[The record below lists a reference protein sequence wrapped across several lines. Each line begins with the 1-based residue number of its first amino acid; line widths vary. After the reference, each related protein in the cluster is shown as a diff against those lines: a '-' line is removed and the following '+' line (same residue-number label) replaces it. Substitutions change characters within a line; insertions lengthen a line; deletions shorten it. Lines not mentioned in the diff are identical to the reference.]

1 MVLAGPT
8 ATGKS
13 EVAIRLAEALA
24 TEGIPAEV
32 ISADSRQVY
41 RGLDIGTAKVSV
53 TDRARVPH
61 HGLDLVE
68 PDVPF
73 SMADFTAHARDA
85 LRGIGER
92 GGLAILVGG
101 TGLYLRAVAR
111 GLDTAALP
119 HDPAVR
125 ARIETEIET
134 KGLASAAR
142 RLEELAPLAAAR
154 TDLRNPRRVAR
165 ALETA
170 ELRGDVAPPAPR
182 GYGGPVAWL
191 GLDVDRDTHRG
202 WITERAQAQFAAG
215 LVEEARA
222 LRERFD
228 PGLRAFSAVG
238 YREAWAVIDG
248 RLSLEAAIDED
259 IRRNVAFARRQR
271 TWFRSEA
278 GIAWLDAARKIRSQK
293 LSPWLAASSAPRPRP
308 EAAGRPGILR
318 PMPRH
323 TLIELAQPVEKAFLV
338 AVDTG
343 DADGWSAQDSL
354 AELASLA
361 VTAGAEVVGAE
372 WQNRRHVDPNWYV
385 GKGKAE
391 ELAHAKSETG
401 FDAADRRRR
410 AVAEPSRRPSSRCS
424 RSRSS
429 TAAG

>member
-1 MVLAGPT
+1 MTALPPLLVIAGPT

-24 TEGIPAEV
+24 TEGTLAEI

-41 RGLDIGTAKVSV
+41 RGLDIGTAKVSIA
-53 TDRARVPH
+53 DRARAPH

-73 SMADFTAHARDA
+73 SVADFAAHARDA
-85 LRGIGER
+85 LQVIAER

-125 ARIETEIET
+125 ARIEAELETE
-134 KGLASAAR
+134 GVAAVAR
-142 RLEELAPLAAAR
+142 RLQELAPLAAAR

-182 GYGGPVAWL
+182 GYAGPVAWL
-191 GLDVDRDTHRG
+191 GLDVDRDTHRA
-202 WITERAQAQFAAG
+202 WIERRARAQFAAG
-215 LVEEARA
+215 LIEEAKT

-238 YREAWAVIDG
+238 YREAWAAIDG

-259 IRRNVAFARRQR
+259 IHRNVAFARRQR
-271 TWFRSEA
+271 TWFRSEPD
-278 GIAWLDAARKIRSQK
+278 IAWLDAAQDPLEDA
-293 LSPWLAASSAPRPRP
+293 LSVARPLVRTQAP
-308 EAAGRPGILR
+308 A
-318 PMPRH
+318 
-323 TLIELAQPVEKAFLV
+323 
-338 AVDTG
+338 
-343 DADGWSAQDSL
+343 
-354 AELASLA
+354 
-361 VTAGAEVVGAE
+361 
-372 WQNRRHVDPNWYV
+372 
-385 GKGKAE
+385 
-391 ELAHAKSETG
+391 
-401 FDAADRRRR
+401 
-410 AVAEPSRRPSSRCS
+410 
-424 RSRSS
+424 
-429 TAAG
+429 